1 MKIFLSL
8 YILINFSFAG
18 SAQQGYKIK
27 YESLSYDFQQNE
39 FYKSEYSHV
48 TVFNDSFFYSYS
60 YKWKRD
66 RYKKPTFYGR
76 YSDNHDR
83 FYSVAEN
90 KWYHISKSINE
101 KASYKKIMNL
111 PKIAWRIQPDS
122 IRNIFGYNC
131 QRAESLDNDGLNF
144 IWFTNDI
151 PYNYGV
157 LDGNKY
163 PGLVL
168 ELYDEDRNWFFRAI
182 EIETGSYKIVVPN
195 YKIKEEDNLP
205 QQKNTP

>member
-1 MKIFLSL
+1 MIFKILVLLFV
-8 YILINFSFAG
+8 SFNTY
-18 SAQQGYKIK
+18 AQQGYKIK
-27 YESLSYDFQQNE
+27 YESLSYDSEQHD
-39 FYKSEYSHV
+39 FYKSEYSYV
-48 TVFNDSFFYSYS
+48 TLFNDSFFYSYS

-66 RYKKPTFYGR
+66 RYKKATFYGR

-83 FYSVAEN
+83 FYSVVEN

-101 KASYKKIMNL
+101 RVSYKKIMNL
-111 PKIAWRIQPDS
+111 PITEWHIQSDS
-122 IRNIFGYNC
+122 TRNILGYNC
-131 QRAESLDNDGLNF
+131 QRAVSMDSGNIKF

-168 ELYDEDRNWFFRAI
+168 ELYDDNRDWFFRAI
-182 EIETGSYKIVVPN
+182 EIETGTYKIVVPN

-205 QQKNTP
+205 QPKNTP